1 MPIAYR
7 NHTSAFAAS
16 KAPTLAFFS
25 STPRRAQPT
34 CSFLAQ
40 IKTNFPSQAQ
50 IFEALHPLPLMNDQV
65 RNENYSKTP
74 LQSDLNHVPT
84 TVAAC

>member
-16 KAPTLAFFS
+16 KAPTLEFFS
-25 STPRRAQPT
+25 SHPT
-34 CSFLAQ
+34 TSTAYVFLLAQ
-40 IKTNFPSQAQ
+40 IKTNFHSQAQ

-65 RNENYSKTP
+65 RNKNDSKTP
-74 LQSDLNHVPT
+74 LKSDLNHVPT
-84 TVAAC
+84 TVVAC